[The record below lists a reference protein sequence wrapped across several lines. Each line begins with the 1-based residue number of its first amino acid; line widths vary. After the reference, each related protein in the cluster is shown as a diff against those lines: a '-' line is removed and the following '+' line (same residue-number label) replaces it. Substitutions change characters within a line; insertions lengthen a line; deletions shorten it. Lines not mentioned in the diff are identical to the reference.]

1 MRAYREVLLMAS
13 RLAIATTALSCDD
26 GAPAPIPMDG
36 GSILQ
41 INGLIDHC
49 PMIES
54 IGISPSV
61 VTVGKPS
68 MVSATA
74 SDQDAGDVLSFAW
87 STGNGS
93 FSAPTAASSSY
104 TCSTP
109 GTPTVTLEVSDGR
122 CLSRSAIA
130 VVCVPGG

>member
-1 MRAYREVLLMAS
+1 MLLVATG
-13 RLAIATTALSCDD
+13 LALTTTALSCDD
-26 GAPAPIPMDG
+26 GLPRPTPMDG

-41 INGLIDHC
+41 ISGLIDHC
-49 PMIES
+49 PVIQS

-68 MVSATA
+68 MLSATA
-74 SDQDAGDVLSFAW
+74 SDQDAGDVLTFTW

-104 TCSTP
+104 TCATP
-109 GTPTVTLEVSDGR
+109 GTPTVTLDVSDGR

-130 VVCVPGG
+130 VICVSGD

>member
-1 MRAYREVLLMAS
+1 MLLVATG
-13 RLAIATTALSCDD
+13 LALTTTALSCDD
-26 GAPAPIPMDG
+26 GAPRPAPMDG

-49 PMIES
+49 PVIQS

-61 VTVGKPS
+61 VTVGKS
-68 MVSATA
+68 STLSATA
-74 SDQDAGDVLSFAW
+74 SDQDAGDVLTFTW

-104 TCSTP
+104 TCATP
-109 GTPTVTLEVSDGR
+109 GTPTVTLDVSDGR

-130 VVCVPGG
+130 VICVSGD

>member
-1 MRAYREVLLMAS
+1 MLLVATG
-13 RLAIATTALSCDD
+13 LALTTTALSCDD
-26 GAPAPIPMDG
+26 GAPRPTPMDG

-41 INGLIDHC
+41 ISGLIDHC
-49 PMIES
+49 PVIQS

-68 MVSATA
+68 MLSATA
-74 SDQDAGDVLSFAW
+74 SDQDAGDVLTFTW

-104 TCSTP
+104 TCATP
-109 GTPTVTLEVSDGR
+109 GTPTVTLDVSDGR

-130 VVCVPGG
+130 VICVSGD